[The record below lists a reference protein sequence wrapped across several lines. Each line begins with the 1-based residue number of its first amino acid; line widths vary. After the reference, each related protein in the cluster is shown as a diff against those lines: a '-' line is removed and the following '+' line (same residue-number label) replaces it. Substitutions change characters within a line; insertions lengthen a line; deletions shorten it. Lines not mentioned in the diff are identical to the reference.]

1 MEIGNALK
9 LFDTKKVFFYLLTLV
24 IIIAVGLWLYLL
36 FESYPPS
43 IQIKLKSKY
52 VGAQSFDIEISDRGR
67 GLKRISISLI
77 TRGGEQPIVAEE
89 YDLPIK
95 DKTITVALSRANL
108 NIKEGPAI
116 LRVSATDR
124 SYQKF
129 FSGNE
134 TTIEKKV
141 IVDLTPPTI
150 QLIRG
155 DRYINFGG
163 SGLVLYRTSKDSI
176 KSGVRIGKYFFPG
189 YKGQFV
195 DPNINMVFFAHPYDV
210 PPEEKPTL
218 VTTDAAGNPRQAPLS
233 YALRNVRRKKRT
245 IRITDSYIKNKV
257 APLLNDVS
265 IRQGNLESVFVRVN
279 RHMRNQ
285 NESTIRKACQK
296 SVNRMLWNEAF
307 HQLSNSKVE
316 ANFAD
321 HRTYVY
327 KGKTID
333 QAFHLGYDLA
343 VTRNYPVEAANNGVI
358 IFTEDLGIY
367 GNTVIIDHGLGI
379 FTMYSHL
386 SSIAVK
392 KGENVK
398 RKQNIGRT
406 GETGLAIGDHLHYAT
421 LIHGVPVLPLEWWDS
436 KWVKENILS
445 KIPKKLSTD
454 KLRFFPRVEA
464 R

>member
-1 MEIGNALK
+1 MKLGNVLK
-9 LFDTKKVFFYLLTLV
+9 IFDTKKVFLYLFTFV
-24 IIIAVGLWLYLL
+24 ILIAIGLWVFLI

-43 IQIKLKSKY
+43 IQINLKSKY
-52 VGAQSFDIEISDRGR
+52 VSTLPFDIEISDKGR
-67 GLKRISISLI
+67 GLKKISISLF
-77 TRGGEQPIVAEE
+77 TRGGEQSIVAEE

-95 DKTITVALSRANL
+95 DKTITIALSRANL
-108 NIKEGPAI
+108 KIKEGPAT

-129 FSGNE
+129 FNGNE

-150 QLIRG
+150 ELIKG

-195 DPNINMVFFAHPYDV
+195 DPNTHMVYFAHPYDV
-210 PPEEKPTL
+210 PPKEKPTL
-218 VTTDAAGNPRQAPLS
+218 VSTDAAGNPKQIPIS
-233 YALRNVRRKKRT
+233 YTLKNVRKKKRT
-245 IRITDSYIKNKV
+245 IRITDSYIKSKI
-257 APLLNDVS
+257 APLLIDGS
-265 IRQGNLESVFVRVN
+265 IQQGNLESAFVKVN
-279 RHMRNQ
+279 RHLRNE

-307 HQLSNSKVE
+307 YQLSNSKVE

-333 QAFHLGYDLA
+333 HAVHLGYDLA
-343 VTRNYPVEAANNGVI
+343 VTKNYPVEAANNGVI
-358 IFTEDLGIY
+358 VFTSDLGIY

-386 SSIAVK
+386 NSIAVK
-392 KGENVK
+392 KGQNVK
-398 RKQNIGRT
+398 RKQIIGRT

-436 KWVKENILS
+436 KWLKDNILS
-445 KIPKKLSTD
+445 KVPKKLPTD
-454 KLRFFPRVEA
+454 KLRSLPRVGA